1 MARKAARCLKA
12 PPHNNSKP
20 TMSSTQFPPPTFG
33 SFREFYPYYLGQHSH
48 PISRR
53 LHVGGTLL
61 ALAIALAALVS
72 GRWAWLLGVPLA
84 GYLPAWVGHY
94 FFEHNSPA
102 TFTHPFYSLR
112 GDLALLTDVLT
123 GRMPW

>member
-1 MARKAARCLKA
+1 MPQSTA
-12 PPHNNSKP
+12 PQQLES
-20 TMSSTQFPPPTFG
+20 TMSSTPLRRPPTFA

-48 PISRR
+48 RISRR

-61 ALAIALAALVS
+61 ALALAGGALIT

-94 FFEHNSPA
+94 FFERNAPA
-102 TFTHPFYSLR
+102 TLRHPLYSLR
-112 GDLALLTDVLT
+112 ADLSLLTEVLT